1 MLGKD
6 VFLGTKK
13 VLGVDWAE
21 PQSMVQIQAGQAW
34 GANGRVCVFSM
45 DVLRTLGRWEM
56 CKGSQCWPVLQDA
69 IPIWLED
76 KHCMERKHPLPVVSP
91 KSTSSSM
98 SQPGPGDTQPWSI
111 LDAMT
116 SASGRGSYCGNMNV
130 FSIWESSGEGQKDLG
145 AEPAPP
151 FFLHPSGSKSLAK
164 YAGNPSQ
171 SLCGLG
177 SCVSLTH
184 IRAHWQ
190 RGTPG
195 SRNQP
200 AQDLG
205 VSAPYSLWVLLGS
218 VGSLSLG
225 SPPAKLRHCNISP
238 CLITTLHIKSQCE
251 LETETNGFNLT
262 FHFLQ
267 LYCELEQCKQCDTMV
282 CALASSSCIPV
293 LENLLL

>member
-1 MLGKD
+1 
-6 VFLGTKK
+6 
-13 VLGVDWAE
+13 
-21 PQSMVQIQAGQAW
+21 MVQIQAGQAW

-56 CKGSQCWPVLQDA
+56 CKGSQCWPVLQDV

-76 KHCMERKHPLPVVSP
+76 KHCMERKHPLPLVSP

-98 SQPGPGDTQPWSI
+98 SQPGPGDTQPQSI

-151 FFLHPSGSKSLAK
+151 FFLHPSGSKSLVK
-164 YAGNPSQ
+164 YAGNPSE

-177 SCVSLTH
+177 ELCEPYTHPCTLTKGDSRKQESTCSRAWCVCSL
-184 IRAHWQ
+184 
-190 RGTPG
+190 
-195 SRNQP
+195 QP
-200 AQDLG
+200 LSPAWLSVIFHSG
-205 VSAPYSLWVLLGS
+205 VSTCQMETLQHIPLLLSQHFISKTS
-218 VGSLSLG
+218 VSW
-225 SPPAKLRHCNISP
+225 KQR
-238 CLITTLHIKSQCE
+238 
-251 LETETNGFNLT
+251 TNGFTLT

-267 LYCELEQCKQCDTMV
+267 LYCDLEQCGTMV
-282 CALASSSCIPV
+282 CALASSFCIPV
-293 LENLLL
+293 SENLLL